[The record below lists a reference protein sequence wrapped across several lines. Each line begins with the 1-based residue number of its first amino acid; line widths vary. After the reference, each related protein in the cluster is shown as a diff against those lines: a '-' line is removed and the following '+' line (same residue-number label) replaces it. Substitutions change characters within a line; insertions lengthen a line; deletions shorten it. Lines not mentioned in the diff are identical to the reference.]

1 MRDTAITAMAILV
14 LTMIPPIA
22 GAVGTTGQRT
32 GYAYELG
39 TDRLLYTEEHHE
51 HREQGRVTRSE
62 VTYRKPDGGVIAT
75 KQLNFR
81 RNASDP
87 DFRLENPANGHL
99 EGANQRNDRLRVF
112 FRKTEAHALR
122 ERELRAPDNAIIDG
136 GFDRFIEN
144 NWPSLIRGDVFE
156 RPFLVPSFQ
165 RFVDFRIYLE
175 RMTDT
180 EVVFIMEPASMLLRI
195 VGDGILVAYDRDSA
209 ALRRYEGISNIR
221 DEDGENYE
229 VRVEFPAAG
238 QAGDVVGDSSRDRA
252 RR

>member
-1 MRDTAITAMAILV
+1 MRDIGVAVFLALIL
-14 LTMIPPIA
+14 IPLA
-22 GAVGTTGQRT
+22 AESAGTTGQRT

-51 HREQGRVTRSE
+51 QIEQGRVTRSE
-62 VTYRKPDGGVIAT
+62 VVYRKPDGGVIAT

-87 DFRLENPANGHL
+87 DFRLENPVNGHL
-99 EGANQRNDRLRVF
+99 EGANQRDDRLLVF
-112 FRKTEAHALR
+112 FRKTDDHALR

-144 NWPSLIRGDVFE
+144 NWTALMQGDVFQ

-165 RFVDFRIYLE
+165 RFLEFRIYLE
-175 RMTDT
+175 RMTET

-195 VGDGILVAYDRDSA
+195 VGDGIVVAYDRDSA

-221 DEDGENYE
+221 DQDGENYE
-229 VRVEFPAAG
+229 VRVEFPADG
-238 QAGDVVGDSSRDRA
+238 RPGDVAGDSSRDRN
-252 RR
+252 RY